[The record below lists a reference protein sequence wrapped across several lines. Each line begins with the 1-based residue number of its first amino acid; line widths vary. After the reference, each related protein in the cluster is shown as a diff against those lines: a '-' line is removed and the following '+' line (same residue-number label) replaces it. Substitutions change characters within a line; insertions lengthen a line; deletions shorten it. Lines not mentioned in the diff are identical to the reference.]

1 VVDSPDVNGREAILK
16 IHAKG
21 KPLTPDVDLAT
32 IAKRTPGFTGAD
44 LANTLNESALLAAR
58 RNHTSIQMN
67 DIEEALDR
75 VMAGPERKS
84 RIMDPEERKV
94 IAFHEAGHAIVGE
107 MLENCDPVHKVTIL
121 PRGMSLG
128 STWALPEKET
138 FIQSQQEL
146 LDDIAMSLGGRVA
159 EEVVYDTVW
168 TGSSSDLQRV
178 TRIAR
183 AMVCEF
189 GMSDRLGALQLGNR
203 SRNPFLGRDYHSE
216 DRDYSEEVAQIIDEE
231 VRRIVESAHKRAKD
245 LLISHREQ
253 LDALVVALLD
263 RETLDRDEFLAVLEG
278 REMPE
283 RRVREDTSP
292 QAEPEPDKKT
302 GEAGS
307 KRGSGKLE
315 PGTASGQA

>member
-1 VVDSPDVNGREAILK
+1 
-16 IHAKG
+16 
-21 KPLTPDVDLAT
+21 
-32 IAKRTPGFTGAD
+32 
-44 LANTLNESALLAAR
+44 
-58 RNHTSIQMN
+58 
-67 DIEEALDR
+67 
-75 VMAGPERKS
+75 
-84 RIMDPEERKV
+84 
-94 IAFHEAGHAIVGE
+94 
-107 MLENCDPVHKVTIL
+107 
-121 PRGMSLG
+121 
-128 STWALPEKET
+128 
-138 FIQSQQEL
+138 
-146 LDDIAMSLGGRVA
+146 MSLGGRVA

-253 LDALVVALLD
+253 LDALVVALLE

-278 REMPE
+278 RELPE
-283 RRVREDTSP
+283 LRAKEDTAP
-292 QAEPEPDKKT
+292 QTEPEPDKKT
-302 GEAGS
+302 GEAGT